1 MGARLTLI
9 LWVITPVF
17 AGADSI
23 LDRVK
28 LKHGIAFFHD
38 LKYPPDFT
46 HFDYVNPNAPK
57 NGNFVQATQV
67 NFNTLA
73 PFQERGV
80 TPPSGSGMLGDTL
93 LIRSGDE
100 VSGFYG
106 RLADGIGVT
115 GDGMALVFRLR
126 DFAKWND
133 GKPITSE
140 DVIYT
145 YTARKE
151 QLQGS
156 LYFDFIASIE
166 ALDDR
171 HVVFHLSSPL
181 TIFHIIMIR
190 YTQILPVHYWRE
202 RNPATH
208 TMEIPVTSGP
218 YQYKEIKVGRYVE
231 YELDEDYWGKH
242 IPVNKGRYN
251 FETMRFEVYRDATV
265 IREAFRK
272 GLIDIWTEEDVR
284 YWHRAYDTPALE
296 KGWIKK
302 IRRQFGVE
310 VGVRR
315 GIALNNRLAK
325 FADRRVRRAL
335 TLAMDFEWQNRAL
348 HHGYHKRAHS
358 FWPDTELSATG
369 LPSEDELQLFSPY
382 RDQLPPE
389 LFERPFRFPELESE
403 EELRASMDQARTL
416 LAQAGWK
423 VIDEELTSAEGEI
436 FEMRFLT
443 DNPEDSRIL
452 LPYFKQL
459 EQLGISSTFRL
470 AESSQYI
477 NRLRNFDY
485 DAVMRNQDI
494 LMPPVHEL
502 KATYHSDSAMEPLS
516 RNVAGVGHPVVDFLV
531 TKASEATTFQEMIA
545 SCRALDRLL
554 LWQYYVI
561 PLYAV
566 DLRRT
571 VHWDKFGVP
580 DFEPKYLPA
589 FPDGWWYD
597 AGKASRIV
605 IND

>member
-1 MGARLTLI
+1 MI
-9 LWVITPVF
+9 LWVIAPVF

-115 GDGMALVFRLR
+115 SDGMALVFRLR

-181 TIFHIIMIR
+181 TIFNIIMIR

-369 LPSEDELQLFSPY
+369 LPSEDELKLFSPY

>member
-1 MGARLTLI
+1 MI
-9 LWVITPVF
+9 LWVIAPVF

-181 TIFHIIMIR
+181 TIFNIIMIR

-369 LPSEDELQLFSPY
+369 LPSEDELKLFAPY

-389 LFERPFRFPELESE
+389 LFERPFRFQELESE
-403 EELRASMDQARTL
+403 EELRAGMDQARTL

-423 VIDEELTSAEGEI
+423 VIDEELTSAEGEV

-531 TKASEATTFQEMIA
+531 TKASEATTFQQMIA

-571 VHWDKFGVP
+571 IHWDKFGVP

-597 AGKASRIV
+597 VGKASRIV
-605 IND
+605 INN

>member
-1 MGARLTLI
+1 LI
-9 LWVITPVF
+9 LWVVAPVF

-23 LDRVK
+23 LDRVN

-57 NGNFVQATQV
+57 NGKFVQATQV

-73 PFQERGV
+73 PFQEGGV

-115 GDGMALVFRLR
+115 DDGMALVFRLR
-126 DFAKWND
+126 EYAKWND

-145 YTARKE
+145 YTARKD
-151 QLQGS
+151 QLQGR

-171 HVVFHLSSPL
+171 HVIFHLSSPL
-181 TIFHIIMIR
+181 TIFNIIMIR
-190 YTQILPVHYWRE
+190 YTQILPVHYWSE

-231 YELDEDYWGKH
+231 YELDDDYWGKH

-284 YWHRAYDTPALE
+284 YWHMAYDTPALE

-315 GIALNNRLAK
+315 GIALNNRLEK

-335 TLAMDFEWQNRAL
+335 SLAMDFEWQNRTL

-358 FWPDTELSATG
+358 LWPDTELSATG
-369 LPSEDELQLFSPY
+369 LPSEEELKLFAPY

-389 LFERPFRFPELESE
+389 LFGRPFRFPELETE
-403 EELRASMDQARTL
+403 EDLRASMEQARAL

-423 VIDEELTSAEGEI
+423 VIDGELTNAEGET
-436 FEMRFLT
+436 FEIRFLT
-443 DNPEDSRIL
+443 DNSEDSRIL

-459 EQLGISSTFRL
+459 EQLGITSTFRL

-531 TKASEATTFQEMIA
+531 TKASEATTFQQMIA

-580 DFEPKYLPA
+580 EFEPKYLPA

>member
-1 MGARLTLI
+1 LI
-9 LWVITPVF
+9 LWVIAPVF

-369 LPSEDELQLFSPY
+369 LPSEDELKLFSPY

>member
-1 MGARLTLI
+1 MI
-9 LWVITPVF
+9 LWVIAPVF

-181 TIFHIIMIR
+181 TIFNIIMIR

-369 LPSEDELQLFSPY
+369 LPSEDELKLFSPY

>member
-1 MGARLTLI
+1 MI
-9 LWVITPVF
+9 LWVIAPVF

-115 GDGMALVFRLR
+115 SDGMAFVFRLR

-181 TIFHIIMIR
+181 TIFNIIMIR